1 MKPSTLPLLVLG
13 LLMLAAIIAAG
24 CTGST
29 AAPAAGD
36 IKKFSSADEIRDY
49 IKNNTALAGE
59 TVYLDGGVW
68 ARDTATAPPVP
79 AVAES
84 AGKGITVPQ
93 AAPGGMQGPR
103 TILSPMYR
111 WPA

>member
-1 MKPSTLPLLVLG
+1 MKPSALPLLVLG

-29 AAPAAGD
+29 VAPAAGD

-68 ARDTATAPPVP
+68 ARDIAIAPPVQ

-84 AGKGITVPQ
+84 AAKGITVPRQ
-93 AAPGGMQGPR
+93 HPWGLQGSR
-103 TILSPMYR
+103 TIPPPTCR
-111 WPA
+111 